1 MRLLAALL
9 LLAAPAMAQEFAAT
23 RPLAT
28 VEEPT
33 LRLGDIFE
41 AAGPRAGLSIGASPA
56 PGRRLVLEVPQ
67 LAAIARLHGLGW
79 RPASP
84 HERVV
89 VERPGRP
96 VPREEIEAVLRDELL
111 RLGMEPE
118 AELDLGALM
127 PPMVPPA
134 ALAQLSAEAVSFDPA
149 SGRFGATAGGDG
161 RGHGGAAA
169 AALRPGDAD
178 PGRPW
183 SPPAAWR
190 SARSSA
196 PATCALQRLRADR
209 VRAGTAERPDQVV
222 GLQLHRPLAAEAP
235 VFTADLG
242 PPAVV
247 ERNALVTMVLEAPGL
262 SLSAQGRALEAAPRG
277 GLVPVM
283 NLASRTVVEGE
294 VMGPGRVRVA
304 MGAAPLR
311 R

>member
-1 MRLLAALL
+1 MRILAALL
-9 LLAAPAMAQEFAAT
+9 LFAAPAMAQELAAT

-96 VPREEIEAVLRDELL
+96 VPREEIEAVLRGELR
-111 RLGMEPE
+111 RLGMEHD
-118 AELDLGALM
+118 AELELGALM
-127 PPMVPPA
+127 APMIPPA

-149 SGRFGATAGGDG
+149 SGRFGATVVVMAEGMAVQRLRLSGRATPTLVAMVAARRLAIGDIIG
-161 RGHGGAAA
+161 
-169 AALRPGDAD
+169 PGDV
-178 PGRPW
+178 R
-183 SPPAAWR
+183 
-190 SARSSA
+190 
-196 PATCALQRLRADR
+196 LQRLRADR

-242 PPAVV
+242 PPAIV

-294 VMGPGRVRVA
+294 VVGPGRVRVA

>member
-1 MRLLAALL
+1 MRLLAAMLF
-9 LLAAPAMAQEFAAT
+9 LATPAMAQEFAAT

-28 VEEPT
+28 VEDPT

-41 AAGPRAGLSIGASPA
+41 GAGPRAELSIGASPA

-67 LAAIARLHGLGW
+67 LTAIARLHRLGW

-96 VPREEIEAVLRDELL
+96 VPRAEIEALLRDDLH

-118 AELDLGALM
+118 AELDLGALLL
-127 PPMVPPA
+127 PLVPPA
-134 ALAQLSAEAVSFDPA
+134 APAQLGAEGVSFDPA
-149 SGRFGATAGGDG
+149 SGRFGATLVVMAEGMAVQRLRLSG
-161 RGHGGAAA
+161 R
-169 AALRPGDAD
+169 
-178 PGRPW
+178 
-183 SPPAAWR
+183 
-190 SARSSA
+190 
-196 PATCALQRLRADR
+196 ATPTLVAMVATRRLAIGEVIGPRDVRMQRLRADR
-209 VRAGTAERPDQVV
+209 VRAGTAELPDQVV

-242 PPAVV
+242 PPAIV
-247 ERNALVTMVLEAPGL
+247 ERNALVTLVLEAPGL

-283 NLASRTVVEGE
+283 NLASRAVVEGE
-294 VMGPGRVRVA
+294 VVGPGRVRVA
-304 MGAAPLR
+304 MGATPLR

>member
-1 MRLLAALL
+1 MRLLAAMLF
-9 LLAAPAMAQEFAAT
+9 LATPAMAQEFAAT

-28 VEEPT
+28 VEDPT

-41 AAGPRAGLSIGASPA
+41 GAGPRAGLSIGASPA

-67 LAAIARLHGLGW
+67 LTAIARLHGLGW

-96 VPREEIEAVLRDELL
+96 VPRAEIEALLRDDLH

-118 AELDLGALM
+118 AELDLGALLL
-127 PPMVPPA
+127 PLVPPA
-134 ALAQLSAEAVSFDPA
+134 APAQLGAEGVSFDPA
-149 SGRFGATAGGDG
+149 SGRFGATLVVMAEGMAVQRLRLSG
-161 RGHGGAAA
+161 R
-169 AALRPGDAD
+169 
-178 PGRPW
+178 
-183 SPPAAWR
+183 
-190 SARSSA
+190 
-196 PATCALQRLRADR
+196 ATPTLVAMVATRRLAIGEVIGPRDVRMQRLRADR
-209 VRAGTAERPDQVV
+209 VRAGTAERPEQVI

-242 PPAVV
+242 PPAIV
-247 ERNALVTMVLEAPGL
+247 ERNALVTLVLEAPGL

-283 NLASRTVVEGE
+283 NLASRAVVEGE
-294 VMGPGRVRVA
+294 VVGPGRVRVA
-304 MGAAPLR
+304 MGATPLR

>member
-1 MRLLAALL
+1 MRILAALL
-9 LLAAPAMAQEFAAT
+9 LLAAPAMAQEFAAA

-33 LRLGDIFE
+33 LRLSDIFE
-41 AAGPRAGLSIGASPA
+41 GAGPRAGLSIGASPA

-67 LAAIARLHGLGW
+67 LLAIARLHGLGW

-96 VPREEIEAVLRDELL
+96 VPREEVEAVLRDELR
-111 RLGMEPE
+111 RLGMEHD
-118 AELDLGALM
+118 AELDLGALLL
-127 PPMVPPA
+127 PLVPPA
-134 ALAQLSAEAVSFDPA
+134 APAQLSTEGVSFDPA
-149 SGRFGATAGGDG
+149 SGRFGATLVVMADG
-161 RGHGGAAA
+161 MAVQRLRLSGRATSTLLVMVAARRLA
-169 AALRPGDAD
+169 IGEVIGPRDV
-178 PGRPW
+178 RM
-183 SPPAAWR
+183 
-190 SARSSA
+190 
-196 PATCALQRLRADR
+196 QRLRADR
-209 VRAGTAERPDQVV
+209 VRVGTAERPDQVI

-247 ERNALVTMVLEAPGL
+247 ERNALVTMLLEAPGL

-304 MGAAPLR
+304 MGATPLR